1 MYPAY
6 ASSKLWRV
14 CEFIC
19 HCHCNFGVIVILL
32 PLVFNMEGCNC
43 LNWLLSASPA
53 GIIDVALV
61 FVSVIGFVILL
72 SLSLSLS
79 LSLYLC
85 YLSSIWRAATVWTD
99 CYQFELC
106 PKCLQPS
113 PLHQTCNTKQLQIH
127 VGGNLGFWSFLKFKK
142 MTEFCH
148 IPQSPNYLYLILVNL
163 VKMSVSL

>member
-6 ASSKLWRV
+6 ASSKL
-14 CEFIC
+14 CEFI
-19 HCHCNFGVIVILL
+19 CHCNFGVIVILL

-61 FVSVIGFVILL
+61 FVSVIVFVILL

-106 PKCLQPS
+106 PNCLQPS
-113 PLHQTCNTKQLQIH
+113 HLNFTKLAIPTSYKYMSEAIW
-127 VGGNLGFWSFLKFKK
+127 GFGVFFKFKK

-163 VKMSVSL
+163 VKMSDSL